1 MDRYTVRP
9 LEGVAEFKQ
18 VEAIQQAAWGMA
30 DLEVVP
36 AAAMI
41 AIASEGGLVAG
52 AFDGPRLVGF
62 VFSFPTAD
70 PRRQHSH
77 MLAVRPECRGLGVAV
92 HLKLFQR
99 SWCLAR
105 GIRRVDWTYDPLMG
119 LNANLN
125 VRKLGCVV
133 RHYLIDHYGP
143 LSGINA
149 GTPTDRFLAEWHL
162 TSPRVEAALRRLEQG
177 PVEETSEAMPGVASL
192 PVANRVDGE
201 RPAGFDLPEAPR
213 FAVQIPHDF
222 AHLLRSEPELAMQ
235 WRMHAREVFTA
246 SFAAGYQV
254 TGFVREGRRNLY
266 ILEREEGWDH
276 A

>member
-1 MDRYTVRP
+1 VERYTVRP
-9 LEGVAEFKQ
+9 LEGAAEFKQ
-18 VEAIQQAAWGMA
+18 VEAIQRAAWGMT

-36 AAAMI
+36 AAALI

-70 PRRQHSH
+70 PHRQHSH
-77 MLAVRPECRGLGVAV
+77 MLAVRPECRGTGVAV
-92 HLKLFQR
+92 RLKLFQR

-105 GIRRVDWTYDPLMG
+105 GIRQVDWTYDPLMG
-119 LNANLN
+119 RNANLN

-133 RHYLIDHYGP
+133 RRYLVDHYGP

-162 TSPRVEAALRRLEQG
+162 TSPRVEAAVRRLEG
-177 PVEETSEAMPGVASL
+177 DAADEASETARDLASL
-192 PVANRVDGE
+192 PVANRVDGA
-201 RPAGFDLPEAPR
+201 RPVDFVLPDVPR
-213 FAVQIPHDF
+213 FAVQIPDDF
-222 AHLLRSEPELAMQ
+222 ADLLHSEPELAMQ
-235 WRMHAREVFTA
+235 WRMHAREVFTS

-254 TGFVREGRRNLY
+254 AGFVREGRRNYY
-266 ILEREEGWDH
+266 ILERREG
-276 A
+276 